1 MFPALISFVFLRA
14 FVNLFKSR
22 LTVNNNLI
30 GDVNAVFYDQAK
42 NIYENSYYY
51 SINNFVFEGYP
62 QFISYIQSLFLGI
75 SSDTLSYNFLLIH
88 LTSFF
93 TYQYYFLQN

>member
-51 SINNFVFEGYP
+51 SINNFVFEGY
-62 QFISYIQSLFLGI
+62 LNL
-75 SSDTLSYNFLLIH
+75 
-88 LTSFF
+88 
-93 TYQYYFLQN
+93 